1 MGTQHESV
9 GFRMHL
15 PRHGTALAL
24 LSVILLASAP
34 VTAQEPSLDAAFV
47 AGLRERKLFELAERY
62 CVDRINSSQ
71 TPDAERADLAVE
83 LVRTL
88 ATHAGNVP
96 RAQRTTFWQAAQ
108 SAAADFSRRFPT
120 HPRLVLVQ
128 TAAALVPLAQ
138 GDLAWREREAAL
150 LPTGEIEA
158 ARQALADAA
167 QSLADLDKFLAREIV
182 ARRRTPPPAGGISA
196 DERRSLRQQ
205 VQYHKARARRLRGLF
220 YEPGSDDRLAQ
231 LVAARQ
237 LLEPLQAEVAADDV
251 LAALVRLELAEVFR
265 LAGKLVEATEAL
277 AGLDEE
283 GTSAGVRL
291 QARAAA
297 IRLAISGR
305 NTVGLRRLVESG
317 DLADGQASPELDLAR
332 LEASLRLDD
341 PAQAAAIA
349 RRIDERH
356 GEYWSRRVAIVLADF
371 PASGSRLDDQQL
383 LARRADG
390 LVMSGKL
397 DEALAA
403 YDRAG
408 ELARAGKD
416 ETAAFEMAYKAALV
430 AERLKQPAESVRRLR
445 AASSAA
451 PQHPQAAEAHLRA
464 AFRARG
470 TSDEGAILREHLST
484 WPAAPTAG
492 QAHMWL
498 GQLAES
504 SGKWQQALDHYAAV
518 PGSAAAYAQASGRLA
533 ELAKEQPDSGPVQE
547 GLATSLLRSADP
559 KVLRAALS
567 QWQQIAS
574 RSAPNSPR
582 WLKAHYSAARAHLKL
597 GDKAAAARVLREVL
611 DQRGGLSDAGW
622 REKYAALL
630 KEASE

>member
-1 MGTQHESV
+1 LNAMGTQHESV

-237 LLEPLQAEVAADDV
+237 LLEPTG
-251 LAALVRLELAEVFR
+251 
-265 LAGKLVEATEAL
+265 AGRSVSPGGKT
-277 AGLDEE
+277 GRGD
-283 GTSAGVRL
+283 GSTGW
-291 QARAAA
+291 AR
-297 IRLAISGR
+297 
-305 NTVGLRRLVESG
+305 
-317 DLADGQASPELDLAR
+317 
-332 LEASLRLDD
+332 
-341 PAQAAAIA
+341 
-349 RRIDERH
+349 
-356 GEYWSRRVAIVLADF
+356 
-371 PASGSRLDDQQL
+371 
-383 LARRADG
+383 
-390 LVMSGKL
+390 
-397 DEALAA
+397 
-403 YDRAG
+403 
-408 ELARAGKD
+408 
-416 ETAAFEMAYKAALV
+416 
-430 AERLKQPAESVRRLR
+430 
-445 AASSAA
+445 
-451 PQHPQAAEAHLRA
+451 
-464 AFRARG
+464 
-470 TSDEGAILREHLST
+470 
-484 WPAAPTAG
+484 
-492 QAHMWL
+492 
-498 GQLAES
+498 
-504 SGKWQQALDHYAAV
+504 
-518 PGSAAAYAQASGRLA
+518 
-533 ELAKEQPDSGPVQE
+533 
-547 GLATSLLRSADP
+547 
-559 KVLRAALS
+559 
-567 QWQQIAS
+567 
-574 RSAPNSPR
+574 
-582 WLKAHYSAARAHLKL
+582 
-597 GDKAAAARVLREVL
+597 
-611 DQRGGLSDAGW
+611 
-622 REKYAALL
+622 
-630 KEASE
+630 